1 MNDDTSHD
9 VVSALDQL
17 EEQQQLFVLEYMKD
31 LNGTNAAIRA
41 NYSEKTA
48 RQQASRLLSNVNI
61 QNAIAELKAERNER
75 LNIDA
80 DYVIKTIVETI
91 ERCSQAKQVYDKSG
105 ELVMTETPNGELA
118 PAYKYD
124 ATNVLKGAEMLGR
137 HLGMFKDTVN
147 HVSEDGSMTPPQPL
161 TPESAKAISKDLDDE
176 Y

>member
-1 MNDDTSHD
+1 MNDDTPHG

-31 LNGTNAAIRA
+31 LNGTSAAIRA

-61 QNAIAELKAERNER
+61 QNAIAELKAQRNER

-105 ELVMTETPNGELA
+105 ELVMTETPDGELA

-124 ATNVLKGAEMLGR
+124 ASNVLKGAELLGR
-137 HLGMFKDTVN
+137 HLAMFTDKTEISGGM
-147 HVSEDGSMTPPQPL
+147 
-161 TPESAKAISKDLDDE
+161 AISTISDLMDDLSNDE
-176 Y
+176 TIR

>member
-1 MNDDTSHD
+1 MNDDTPHG

-31 LNGTNAAIRA
+31 LNGTSAAIRA

-105 ELVMTETPNGELA
+105 ELVMTETPDGELA

-124 ATNVLKGAEMLGR
+124 ATNVLKGAELLGR
-137 HLGMFKDTVN
+137 HLSMFTDKVDNT
-147 HVSEDGSMTPPQPL
+147 SSDGSMKPVFNIVGVSPDDN
-161 TPESAKAISKDLDDE
+161 SASGDSTE
-176 Y
+176 